1 MPDEKMMTAEQPD
14 LYTSAV
20 SDTVSR
26 PETVEQDSEPEH
38 APLYRI
44 ASRMLDIPPLERVYK
59 FQRAVM
65 DLKAP
70 PLPEPWPRPYCWR
83 PG

>member
-44 ASRMLDIPPLERVYK
+44 ASGSIPPNRK
-59 FQRAVM
+59 KGRI
-65 DLKAP
+65 
-70 PLPEPWPRPYCWR
+70 C
-83 PG
+83 